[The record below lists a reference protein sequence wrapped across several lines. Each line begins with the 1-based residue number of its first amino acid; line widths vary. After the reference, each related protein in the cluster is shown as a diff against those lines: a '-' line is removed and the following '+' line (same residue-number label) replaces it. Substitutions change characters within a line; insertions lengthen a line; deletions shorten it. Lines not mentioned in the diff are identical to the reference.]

1 MRRYCIGGKNS
12 GARAQA
18 GKTERLTVAKPAK
31 LRLGEI
37 LLNQHVLTPEAL
49 QAALDEQKHNP
60 RKLGR
65 SRRLGRVLIDKGY
78 APEEKVAEALAL
90 QLGLPYVDLKHYNI
104 RPEVTQKLPEA
115 QARRHR

>member
-1 MRRYCIGGKNS
+1 MAKPE
-12 GARAQA
+12 
-18 GKTERLTVAKPAK
+18 KLTVAKPEK

-37 LLNQHVLTPEAL
+37 LLRQNVLTAEAL
-49 QAALDEQKHNP
+49 ELALDEQRSNP

-78 APEEKVAEALAL
+78 APEDKVAEALAL

-104 RPEVTQKLPEA
+104 VPDVTQKLSENH
-115 QARRHR
+115 ARR